1 MYIQLKQ
8 DWGAKYNI
16 MFTTEQYVS
25 GNTRIAMH
33 YYDEDCE
40 QYLPFASLT
49 VNLVGEHCDEDCGF
63 IDTNNLGN
71 NIIQWLIDNNLAM
84 QTGRF
89 GKSGF
94 CVYPEVKF
102 NMDEVKKY
110 VR

>member
-33 YYDEDCE
+33 YY
-40 QYLPFASLT
+40 
-49 VNLVGEHCDEDCGF
+49 DEDCGF